1 MRRVVEKNPDAA
13 HMVVAGDMT
22 ANKAIRNVID
32 EIPEGVT
39 DGPIYDATGS
49 GTQWTV
55 TIKKK
60 HLVKTADELR
70 TEFKMTEQTFI
81 NKAVE
86 LFIEWAQHE

>member
-22 ANKAIRNVID
+22 ANEAIRNVID

-49 GTQWTV
+49 RTQWTV